1 MTTLID
7 PNALHNLRSL
17 VHDCLAK
24 HMYDAAIFFADKL
37 AMFTSYGPV
46 EVYNL
51 ANAFFVSHQYRR
63 CLYLLRTSELI
74 DKDIRFR
81 YLSARCLAEI
91 KEWDECL
98 EMLGGIDM
106 EGPEALLA
114 FPTPPSLLGTTL
126 DYLSAMCFLRAQV
139 YDAQENFPRAVQWY
153 KAALVRD
160 PFNYEAF
167 QALVEKHK
175 LSIEEEAAIVA
186 EISGRLPSEQRW
198 LGLLYRSKCKQYDA
212 AGVEIGLDAV
222 AALGGGGSSLGGAP
236 AGSNGAAAGAATNDS
251 SANMSDTPSTG
262 GQDVSMSG
270 ITPPPHPQQHTA
282 PAMSTRAAT
291 RRAGG
296 GYGTTTGGISPISEG
311 SEGGTAMMMGTG
323 GTVTPTSGIA
333 QRGGGDGSGGSAAT
347 GISHQRPPQQQPQ
360 QQQQHSITWGLG
372 GNADVAASHAEL
384 LIRRG
389 RFNDAFEITAAVLEK
404 DPFAEAVLPSH
415 LTAAVSLGKKHELF
429 SLGHTLIK
437 AQPQRAASWYAAG
450 CYYFCTAQYASSRHY
465 FAKATSL
472 DRYFAPAW
480 IGFAQAFAAQDE
492 TDQAMAAFRT
502 ASRLFPGLHIPLLGM
517 GLEYIRMNNLALA
530 EQMLLRA
537 YRRCPV
543 DAAVAHELGS
553 LALRQG
559 QYTDSVQWLHKALM
573 QIPQEYPGMW
583 EPTVVNLAHAYRKL
597 RKFDAAIEM
606 LNKALGACPSQ
617 AGTYSALAYTYHLK
631 GNLSAAIENY
641 HKALGLR
648 PSDDFCSVMLAAAV
662 QEETDAMT
670 AALTKGFEPMGIS

>member
-1 MTTLID
+1 
-7 PNALHNLRSL
+7 
-17 VHDCLAK
+17 
-24 HMYDAAIFFADKL
+24 MY
-37 AMFTSYGPV
+37 
-46 EVYNL
+46 
-51 ANAFFVSHQYRR
+51 
-63 CLYLLRTSELI
+63 
-74 DKDIRFR
+74 
-81 YLSARCLAEI
+81 RCLAEI

-126 DYLSAMCFLRAQV
+126 DYLSAMCYLRAQV

-153 KAALVRD
+153 KAALTRD

-175 LSIEEEAAIVA
+175 LPVEEEAAMVA
-186 EISGRLPSEQRW
+186 EISARLPSEQRW

-222 AALGGGGSSLGGAP
+222 AALGGGGGISSSGGVA
-236 AGSNGAAAGAATNDS
+236 SEYSSDGAAAANDN
-251 SANMSDTPSTG
+251 SASMNDTPSTG

-270 ITPPPHPQQHTA
+270 VTPPQHTA

-296 GYGTTTGGISPISEG
+296 GGGGAPTGGISPISEG
-311 SEGGTAMMMGTG
+311 SEGATAMMIGTG
-323 GTVTPTSGIA
+323 GTVTPASGII
-333 QRGGGDGSGGSAAT
+333 QGGGSAGSPAV
-347 GISHQRPPQQQPQ
+347 SHRRSQQ
-360 QQQQHSITWGLG
+360 QQQQHSITWCLG

-415 LTAAVSLGKKHELF
+415 LTAAVSLGRKHELF
-429 SLGHTLIK
+429 SLGHKLIK
-437 AQPQRAASWYAAG
+437 AQPERAVSWYAAG
-450 CYYFCTAQYASSRHY
+450 CYYFCTAQYASARHY
-465 FAKATSL
+465 FAKATGL

-537 YRRCPV
+537 YRRCPI

-559 QYTDSVQWLHKALM
+559 QHTKAVEWLHKALT
-573 QIPQEYPGMW
+573 QFPQEYPGMW
-583 EPTVVNLAHAYRKL
+583 EPTVVNLAHAFRKL
-597 RKFDAAIEM
+597 RKFDLAIEM
-606 LNKALGACPSQ
+606 LHKALGACPTQ
-617 AGTYSALAYTYHLK
+617 PGTYSALAYTYHLK

-641 HKALGLR
+641 HKTLGLR
-648 PSDDFCSVMLAAAV
+648 PSDDFCSTMLAAAV

-670 AALTKGFEPMGIS
+670 AALTKGFEPMGVS

>member
-1 MTTLID
+1 
-7 PNALHNLRSL
+7 
-17 VHDCLAK
+17 
-24 HMYDAAIFFADKL
+24 
-37 AMFTSYGPV
+37 
-46 EVYNL
+46 
-51 ANAFFVSHQYRR
+51 
-63 CLYLLRTSELI
+63 
-74 DKDIRFR
+74 
-81 YLSARCLAEI
+81 
-91 KEWDECL
+91 
-98 EMLGGIDM
+98 MLGGIDM
-106 EGPEALLA
+106 DGPEDLLS

-126 DYLSAMCFLRAQV
+126 DYLSAMCLLRAQV

-175 LSIEEEAAIVA
+175 LPVEEEAAIVA
-186 EISGRLPSEQRW
+186 EISARLPSEQRW
-198 LGLLYRSKCKQYDA
+198 LGLLYRSKCKQYDS

-222 AALGGGGSSLGGAP
+222 AALGGGGGGISGGLGGGYDGGVS
-236 AGSNGAAAGAATNDS
+236 AGMHDT
-251 SANMSDTPSTG
+251 SANMVDTPSTG

-270 ITPPPHPQQHTA
+270 VTPPPQPQSTA

-296 GYGTTTGGISPISEG
+296 AATTTGGISPISEG
-311 SEGGTAMMMGTG
+311 SEGGMMLGTG
-323 GTVTPTSGIA
+323 GTVTPASGVVQA
-333 QRGGGDGSGGSAAT
+333 GTRGGGGASAAT
-347 GISHQRPPQQQPQ
+347 TGGVTTRTPLH
-360 QQQQHSITWGLG
+360 HSINWGLG

-389 RFNDAFEITAAVLEK
+389 KFNEAFEITAAVLER
-404 DPFAEAVLPSH
+404 DPFAESVLPPH

-429 SLGHTLIK
+429 SLGHKLIK
-437 AQPQRAASWYAAG
+437 AQPYGAVSWYAAG
-450 CYYFCTAQYASSRHY
+450 CYYFCTTQYPSARHY
-465 FAKATSL
+465 FAKATGL
-472 DRYFAPAW
+472 DRNFAPAW
-480 IGFAQAFAAQDE
+480 VGFAQAFAAENE

-537 YRRCPV
+537 YRRCPA

-559 QYTDSVQWLHKALM
+559 KYNDAVQWLHKALM

-597 RKFDAAIEM
+597 RKFDLAIEM
-606 LNKALGACPSQ
+606 LQKALSACPTQ
-617 AGTYSALAYTYHLK
+617 AGTYAALAYTHHLH

-648 PSDDFCSVMLAAAV
+648 PADDFCATMLAAAV
-662 QEETDAMT
+662 QEDSEAMT
-670 AALTKGFEPMGIS
+670 AALTKGFQPMGIA

>member
-1 MTTLID
+1 
-7 PNALHNLRSL
+7 
-17 VHDCLAK
+17 
-24 HMYDAAIFFADKL
+24 
-37 AMFTSYGPV
+37 
-46 EVYNL
+46 
-51 ANAFFVSHQYRR
+51 
-63 CLYLLRTSELI
+63 
-74 DKDIRFR
+74 
-81 YLSARCLAEI
+81 
-91 KEWDECL
+91 
-98 EMLGGIDM
+98 MLGGIDM

-114 FPTPPSLLGTTL
+114 FPTPPSSLGTTL
-126 DYLSAMCFLRAQV
+126 DYLSAMCHLRAQV

-153 KAALVRD
+153 KAALTRD

-175 LSIEEEAAIVA
+175 LPVEEEAAMVA
-186 EISGRLPSEQRW
+186 DISARLPSEQRW
-198 LGLLYRSKCKQYDA
+198 LGLLYRTKCKQYDA

-222 AALGGGGSSLGGAP
+222 AALGGGGSSSGATP
-236 AGSNGAAAGAATNDS
+236 SGYSFDAAAATNDN
-251 SANMSDTPSTG
+251 SASMSETPSTG

-270 ITPPPHPQQHTA
+270 VTPPQHTA

-296 GYGTTTGGISPISEG
+296 GGGTPTGGAGGGISPISEG
-311 SEGGTAMMMGTG
+311 SEGVTAMMMGTG
-323 GTVTPTSGIA
+323 GTVTPASGVI
-333 QRGGGDGSGGSAAT
+333 QGGGGGNIAGSPAL
-347 GISHQRPPQQQPQ
+347 SHRHSQ
-360 QQQQHSITWGLG
+360 QQQQQQQQQQRQHSITWGLG
-372 GNADVAASHAEL
+372 GNADVAASHAAL

-389 RFNDAFEITAAVLEK
+389 RFNDAFEITAAILEK
-404 DPFAEAVLPSH
+404 DPFAETVLPSH

-429 SLGHTLIK
+429 SLGHRLIK
-437 AQPQRAASWYAAG
+437 AQPERAVSWYAAG
-450 CYYFCTAQYASSRHY
+450 CYYFCTAQYASARHY
-465 FAKATSL
+465 FAKATGL

-553 LALRQG
+553 LALKQG
-559 QYTDSVQWLHKALM
+559 QHTDAVQWLHKALT

-597 RKFDAAIEM
+597 RKFDSAIEM
-606 LNKALGACPSQ
+606 LNKALGACPTQ

-631 GNLSAAIENY
+631 GNLPAAIENY

-648 PSDDFCSVMLAAAV
+648 PSDDFCSVMLAMAV
-662 QEETDAMT
+662 QEETEAMT
-670 AALTKGFEPMGIS
+670 AALTKGFEPMGVS